1 MVISVHRLT
10 SLNASGNLNLAKALL
25 DIIILNKAA
34 FVMDGNK
41 WVLDTPD
48 KALATRINEEVAA
61 LADEYLGISKVHGF
75 MADLV

>member
-10 SLNASGNLNLAKALL
+10 SLNASGNRNLAKALL

-34 FVMDGNK
+34 FVLDGNN
-41 WVLDTPD
+41 WILDTPN
-48 KALATRINEEVAA
+48 KALATRISEEVAA
-61 LADEYLGISKVHGF
+61 LADEYLGTSKVHEF